1 MIITK
6 LEVLEILKKPEPS
19 YEDKINIIAKY
30 IFDLKQEDITGNKIN
45 PPQNDVMEA
54 LLEHMFTIS
63 SNYYHRGEK

>member
-6 LEVLEILKKPEPS
+6 LEVLEILKKPEPT

-45 PPQNDVMEA
+45 LPQNDVQEAIMEH
-54 LLEHMFTIS
+54 LFTVS
-63 SNYYHRGEK
+63 SNYYHRREK

>member
-6 LEVLEILKKPEPS
+6 LEVLEILKKPEPT

-45 PPQNDVMEA
+45 LPQNDVQEAIMEH
-54 LLEHMFTIS
+54 LFTVS
-63 SNYYHRGEK
+63 SNYYYRGEK